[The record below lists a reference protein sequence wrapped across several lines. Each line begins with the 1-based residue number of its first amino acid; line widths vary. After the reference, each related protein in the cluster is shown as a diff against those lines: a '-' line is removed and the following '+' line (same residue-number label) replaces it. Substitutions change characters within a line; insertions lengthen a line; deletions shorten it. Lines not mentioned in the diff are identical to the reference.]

1 MGALLLRLKNV
12 PEDEYQEVC
21 DLLDAHDLAYYET
34 NAGFWGVGMAAIWLN
49 DADQLPR
56 AHALL
61 NEYMQNRQMKMQAD
75 YEKALSNGEA
85 RTLRSTFSQ
94 QPVTFTLYLLAIVGI
109 LALSVLPFLG
119 LN

>member
-34 NAGFWGVGMAAIWLN
+34 NAGFWGVGMAAIWLY
-49 DADQLPR
+49 DADQLAK
-56 AHALL
+56 AHDLL
-61 NEYMQNRQMKMQAD
+61 NEYMRSRQMKMQAD
-75 YEKALSNGEA
+75 YEKALSNGEV

-94 QPVTFTLYLLAIVGI
+94 QPVTFTLYLLAIIGI

-119 LN
+119 LS